1 VSYFAKS
8 LGFPKL
14 LGLSILLISAAA
26 PAQQFDLR
34 NVPSA
39 KTPPPKTQ
47 SPKITGQSE
56 AKPNALDIFLFEG
69 FYKNP
74 VGNYIRSDEW
84 DEDFPIIAEEG
95 RLIVASSL
103 VMATRNEVDARA
115 LSAVLASYRDGADK
129 ALPPSAPPAVTFGSS
144 AVAADTAEPSS
155 RSGFGTD
162 RMGSKSGHSDPAIS
176 AKQNGAQINDRLGVR
191 IVANLAIY
199 RSCSGALVAY
209 LNHLSDDDAKAASWA
224 RMIRRSLG
232 MAALPPDHS
241 CI

>member
-1 VSYFAKS
+1 MSYFAKS
-8 LGFPKL
+8 LGFA
-14 LGLSILLISAAA
+14 ILLISAAA

-34 NVPSA
+34 NVPA
-39 KTPPPKTQ
+39 PKTQPPKTTE
-47 SPKITGQSE
+47 PSE
-56 AKPNALDIFLFEG
+56 AKPNPLDAFLFEG

-84 DEDFPIIAEEG
+84 DEDLPVIAEEG
-95 RLIVASSL
+95 RLLVASSL
-103 VMATRNEVDARA
+103 VMATRNEDDARA
-115 LSAVLASYRDGADK
+115 LSAVLAAYRDGADK

-144 AVAADTAEPSS
+144 AVASDAADGSS

-162 RMGSKSGHSDPAIS
+162 RKSSKSGHGDSAVP
-176 AKQNGAQINDRLGVR
+176 AKQNGAEVNGRLGVR
-191 IVANLAIY
+191 IVANLATY

-209 LNHLSDDDAKAASWA
+209 LNHLSDEDAKAASWA